1 MFDIAAIIVAVL
13 IFLGILLKEG
23 TEVESRPPT
32 QEIVYQVDRE
42 KTDFSYRLHFLQE
55 RLDSIAS
62 QENQTSSPQRT

>member
-1 MFDIAAIIVAVL
+1 MFDLAAVIAAVL
-13 IFLGILLKEG
+13 IFLGILLQEDIKA
-23 TEVESRPPT
+23 ESRPPT

-62 QENQTSSPQRT
+62 QENQTTSPSRA